1 MTVSQSGGE
10 RRQDVSQLVAE
21 LKSSSLFG
29 CDPGL
34 IEVRQTHASIVFLTP
49 TDVYKLKK
57 PVDLGFLDYSTPRRR
72 ALMARRE
79 VDLNRRLAP
88 SVYLGVKR
96 LVRATDGRLTFADRG
111 PAFDYLVHMRRL
123 PDESS
128 LVARVASGKAGEREV
143 RTVARHV
150 AEFHAAAAPAPER
163 YGGAA
168 LLWRNARENLASL
181 DSPAG
186 RVLIRLMGEEV
197 GQFMRDF
204 LGSHKAA
211 LAARVA
217 GGKIRDG
224 HGDLRC
230 EHVYFEGDA
239 VQIIDCIEFC
249 SRFRFGDV
257 ALDLAFLAMD
267 LAASGFA
274 PLARALVDEYKL
286 ASGDD
291 IATWMPFYKAY
302 RATVRCKVALV
313 RAGEPEFS
321 VGERDS
327 ARLEAARYL
336 YAALRFG
343 RGDERPWL
351 VAVGGLTGTGK
362 TTAARLLSAVLPA
375 SVISAD
381 ETRKR
386 LAGLGPNLHR
396 YLPADEGLYS
406 PEMNRAVYQQ
416 LAEQAEAALS
426 RGQWVILDATYRR
439 RADRE
444 VLREL
449 AGRPGAKFLFVEC
462 DAPEDVVRARLAGR
476 EARGGDPWSDG
487 RWETYCSQ
495 RVSFEPLSGPEHSDS
510 VVLPTE
516 LGCIEQANLVLQRL
530 AYG

>member
-1 MTVSQSGGE
+1 MRGSESDDD
-10 RRQDVSQLVAE
+10 RRQDLSQLVAE
-21 LKSSSLFG
+21 LKSSGLFG

-34 IEVRQTHASIVFLTP
+34 IEARQTHASIVFLTP
-49 TDVYKLKK
+49 TDAYKLKK

-79 VDLNRRLAP
+79 IDLNRRLAP

-96 LVRATDGRLTFADRG
+96 LVRAPCGSLAFGDRG
-111 PAFDYLVHMRRL
+111 PAIDYLVHMRRL

-128 LVARVASGKAGEREV
+128 LAARLASGAAGEVEV
-143 RTVARHV
+143 RTVARRL
-150 AEFHAAAAPAPER
+150 ALFHARAAPAPGR

-181 DSPAG
+181 DSPSG
-186 RVLIRLMGEEV
+186 RLLTRPMGEEV
-197 GQFMRDF
+197 GAFMRDF
-204 LGSHKAA
+204 LRSRKAA

-217 GGKIRDG
+217 AGKIRDG

-230 EHVYFEGDA
+230 EHVYFEGEA
-239 VQIIDCIEFC
+239 IQIIDCIEFG

-257 ALDLAFLAMD
+257 GLDLAFLAMD
-267 LAASGFA
+267 IATSGFA
-274 PLARALVDEYKL
+274 PLARALVDEYEL

-291 IATWMPFYKAY
+291 LAAWMPFYTAY

-313 RAGEPEFS
+313 RAADPEFS
-321 VGERDS
+321 VAERGA

-336 YAALRFG
+336 YAALRFC
-343 RGDERPWL
+343 RGDEKPWL
-351 VAVGGLTGTGK
+351 VVVGGLTGTGK
-362 TTAARLLSAVLPA
+362 TTVARLLSAVLPA

-386 LAGLGPNLHR
+386 IAGLGPNVHR

-406 PEMNRAVYQQ
+406 PEMNRAVYQRI
-416 LAEQAEAALS
+416 AERTEAALD
-426 RGQWVILDATYRR
+426 RGQWAILDATYRR

-444 VLREL
+444 ALREL
-449 AGRPGAKFLFVEC
+449 TRRLGARPLFVEC
-462 DAPEDVVRARLAGR
+462 AAPEDVVRARLASR
-476 EARGGDPWSDG
+476 KARGGDPWSDG
-487 RWETYCSQ
+487 RWETYRSQ
-495 RVSFEPLSGPEHSDS
+495 RALIEPLSGREHSDS

-516 LGCIEQANLVLQRL
+516 LGWMEQANLVLQRL
-530 AYG
+530 AYT